1 MICPFAD
8 CATIE
13 KTTFEYNDAGKV
25 VSLTKKRNFSAKE
38 CLGSRCPFYS
48 DGTGEYV
55 EGACIRVEK
64 ILSE

>member
-13 KTTFEYNDAGKV
+13 KTMFEYNEAGKI
-25 VSLTKKRNFSAKE
+25 VSVTKKRNFSAKE
-38 CLGSRCPFYS
+38 CLGARCPFYS
-48 DGTGEYV
+48 DGTKDYD

-64 ILSE
+64 LLSE